1 MVSLPLITAVLIW
14 FSSLQFYSCV
24 VYDDLECS
32 PEMLDHGVLAVG
44 YCVEGTSR
52 HRVLDR
58 EELLELLLGQ
68 DSYVKMARNM
78 RNQYHIASSA
88 SIPLV

>member
-1 MVSLPLITAVLIW
+1 MVSLPLITPVLIW
-14 FSSLQFYSCV
+14 FSSLQFYSRV
-24 VYDDLECS
+24 VYDDPECS

-44 YCVEGTSR
+44 YCVEDTSR

-78 RNQYHIASSA
+78 RNQYRIASSA